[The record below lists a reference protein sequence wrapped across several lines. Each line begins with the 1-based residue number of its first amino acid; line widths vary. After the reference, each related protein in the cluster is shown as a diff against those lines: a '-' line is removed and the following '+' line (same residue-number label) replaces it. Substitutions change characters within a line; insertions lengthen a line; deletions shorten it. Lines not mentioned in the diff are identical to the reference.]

1 VATIIET
8 REDGGLSRHSVPN
21 AKMLLEAVR

>member
-1 VATIIET
+1 VIET
-8 REDGGLSRHSVPN
+8 RENGLVSRHSVPN